1 MEIQSCFQGLTSAPP
16 PPVTVGSF
24 DQNGGF
30 GEHPQLDD
38 EFHYMTDQRHIKHM
52 AQVRGLLHV
61 KTEYEL
67 ISILLAHHLKKSHNH
82 GVSCINGVPGS
93 SPSSEN
99 TRVCVGVCI
108 FR

>member
-16 PPVTVGSF
+16 PPVSAASF

-67 ISILLAHHLKKSHNH
+67 ISILLAHH
-82 GVSCINGVPGS
+82 
-93 SPSSEN
+93 
-99 TRVCVGVCI
+99 
-108 FR
+108 